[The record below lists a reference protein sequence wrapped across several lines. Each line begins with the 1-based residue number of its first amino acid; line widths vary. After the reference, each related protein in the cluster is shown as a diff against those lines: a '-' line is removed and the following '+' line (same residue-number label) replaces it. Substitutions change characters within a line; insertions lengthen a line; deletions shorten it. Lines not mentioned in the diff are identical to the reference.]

1 MTLHSSIWM
10 RCWGY
15 LELLIMEAMYGLAC
29 RVMFLTNGN
38 PNFVAAPGTKSSKIA
53 SRNTCLLPLRSD
65 LILSALTC
73 NVKYHIHSL
82 RHAIR
87 FGWLHKP
94 YNQVQGCIIANNRLC
109 MLEILFRQP
118 PAFLCTY
125 IMFTALRYSY

>member
-1 MTLHSSIWM
+1 MK
-10 RCWGY
+10 
-15 LELLIMEAMYGLAC
+15 AMYGLAC

-65 LILSALTC
+65 LIISALTC
-73 NVKYHIHSL
+73 NVKSHIHSL

-94 YNQVQGCIIANNRLC
+94 YNQVQGCIIHSLA
-109 MLEILFRQP
+109 QS
-118 PAFLCTY
+118 ASGSD
-125 IMFTALRYSY
+125 TARSFDVAGIPVTPSQRFAPSRFNAHAGS